1 MESIPRQQDTARQWM
16 RASRTERPVVDSTVT
31 IKDVAEHAGV
41 SVGTASRVLS
51 GNPATSATARER
63 VQAAVTELGY
73 RPDAR
78 ARALRSARSH
88 AVGLLVS
95 DVRNPFFADIAHG
108 AEQAALGASYVT
120 LLANANEDTAQQDI
134 YLEAFLTQRVD
145 GIVIAPQG
153 EGGGNLRALERART
167 PLVFVDRTVDGFDV
181 PSVTADNAQ
190 GVELAV
196 AHLAAE
202 GHTRIGYI
210 GGPSS
215 VSTGRA
221 RHDAFLAAVARHG
234 LDEDPDLITAG
245 DFRSASGGAAAAALL
260 GHRRPP
266 TALLAADSLMA
277 VGALGE
283 VRRQGRRIGA
293 DLALV
298 AFDDIDWFGE
308 LDPPLTVVAHDAREL
323 GARAVRLVL
332 DIIEGRPVESAVL
345 PMRLVVRE
353 SSTGRPAA
361 D

>member
-1 MESIPRQQDTARQWM
+1 M
-16 RASRTERPVVDSTVT
+16 T
-31 IKDVAEHAGV
+31 IRDVAALAGV

-51 GNPATSATARER
+51 GNTATSPAARER
-63 VQAAVTELGY
+63 VRAAAEKLGY

-78 ARALRSARSH
+78 ARALRSTRSH

-108 AEQAALGASYVT
+108 AEQAALASSYVT
-120 LLANANEDTAQQDI
+120 LLANANEDTAQQDT

-145 GIVIAPQG
+145 GIIVAPQG
-153 EGGGNLRALERART
+153 EGGGNLRAVERART

-190 GVELAV
+190 GIELAV
-196 AHLAAE
+196 AHLAAL
-202 GHTRIGYI
+202 GHTRVGYI

-221 RHDAFLAAVARHG
+221 RHEAYLAAVARHG
-234 LDEDPDLITAG
+234 LDDDAELVTVG
-245 DFRSASGGAAAAALL
+245 DFRSASGAAATAKLL
-260 GHRRPP
+260 AGRRPP

-283 VRRQGRRIGA
+283 VRRQGRRIGT
-293 DLALV
+293 DIALV
-298 AFDDIDWFGE
+298 ALDDIELFRE
-308 LDPPLTVVAHDAREL
+308 LDPPLTVVAHDARAL
-323 GARAVRLVL
+323 GERAMRLLL
-332 DIIEGRPVESAVL
+332 DVIDGRPAASQVL

-353 SSTGRPAA
+353 SSTGRTGH
-361 D
+361 